1 MLSDAAF
8 DVVIVGGGTSG
19 CVMAARLSENP
30 RCRVLLIEAGPDYPE
45 PQDWPAPLLDANE
58 PVLSGFN
65 WKIDAHIRSVGDLR
79 DLHRLQ
85 GIARAARVFAASPR
99 DAWSAAKAVVH
110 APQSVANTLHTFPYV
125 PGKVI
130 GGSSAV
136 NGAVAL
142 RPSPSDFDVW
152 AQVAGDTWSWQSVL
166 PSFRNIESDEDFI
179 SAAHGQTG
187 PMRIA
192 RPTLAT
198 LSDGQRSFFDACLA
212 QGMVQVDDLNESVE
226 EGVGMLPSS
235 ATAGRRV
242 STATAYLQPARA
254 RPNLKI
260 VAQSLVRRVVFDGLR
275 VSGIEMAHGDE
286 STFVAARHVVLC
298 AGAIQTP
305 AVLMRS
311 GIGDA
316 GLCQALGVTPVQHLP
331 GVGEQLADHPSVM
344 LWMVPRPGVSVST
357 AKFPQHQVMARVA
370 SQTGGAADVN
380 LFFLAGF
387 STASIPMLAGML
399 KSPVAHALSVVLA
412 KPRSRGRVAVT
423 HADPMTLPRVEL
435 NLGADAADIERLM
448 LGVRAAWRLANTER
462 IQAVAQSVFIWNETI
477 VRSDKLLRSAIERMI
492 GGTWHAVGT
501 ARMGLE
507 HDPNAVVDAQC
518 RVHGVQGL
526 HVADASVM
534 PAIPS
539 SPTHLT
545 CIMIAERA
553 SAWVA
558 AEAVAT
564 T

>member
-1 MLSDAAF
+1 MVSGPAF

-30 RCRVLLIEAGPDYPE
+30 HCRVLLIEAGPDYPQ
-45 PQDWPAPLLDANE
+45 PQGWPAPLLDANE

-65 WKIDAHIRSVGDLR
+65 WKIDAHIRSVGDVR
-79 DLHRLQ
+79 DLHGLQ
-85 GIARAARVFAASPR
+85 GIAGAARVFAASPR

-125 PGKVI
+125 PGKVV

-142 RPSPSDFDVW
+142 RPSPSDFDAW
-152 AQVAGDTWSWQSVL
+152 AQVAGDAWSWQVVL
-166 PSFRNIESDEDFI
+166 PCFRDIETDVDFI
-179 SAAHGQTG
+179 NAAHGQTG
-187 PMRIA
+187 PMRIE

-198 LSDGQRSFFDACLA
+198 LSDEQRAFFDACLA
-212 QGMVQVDDLNESVE
+212 QGMVPVPDLNASAEG
-226 EGVGMLPSS
+226 GVGMLPST
-235 ATAGRRV
+235 ARAGRRV
-242 STATAYLQPARA
+242 STAMAYLQPARG

-260 VAQSLVRRVVFDGLR
+260 VSQSLVRRVTFEGRR
-275 VSGIEMAHGDE
+275 VSGIEIAGGGE

-311 GIGDA
+311 GVGDA
-316 GLCQALGVTPVQHLP
+316 GRCQALGVTPVQHLP

-344 LWMVPRPGVSVST
+344 LWMVPRPRVGPRT
-357 AKFPQHQVMARVA
+357 AKFPQHQVMARVP
-370 SQTGGAADVN
+370 SQAGGEADLN

-387 STASIPMLAGML
+387 PTASIAMLAAML

-412 KPRSRGRVAVT
+412 KPRSRGRVVVT
-423 HADPMTLPRVEL
+423 DADPTSLPRVEL
-435 NLGADAADIERLM
+435 NLGADAADIDRLM
-448 LGVRAAWRLANTER
+448 LGVRAAWRLANSES
-462 IQAVAQSVFIWNETI
+462 IQVVAQSVFIWNETI
-477 VRSDKLLRSAIERMI
+477 ARSDKLLRSAIERMI

-501 ARMGLE
+501 ARMGR
-507 HDPNAVVDAQC
+507 HDDPHAVVDAQC

-534 PAIPS
+534 PTIPS

-558 AEAVAT
+558 AEAMAAP
-564 T
+564 